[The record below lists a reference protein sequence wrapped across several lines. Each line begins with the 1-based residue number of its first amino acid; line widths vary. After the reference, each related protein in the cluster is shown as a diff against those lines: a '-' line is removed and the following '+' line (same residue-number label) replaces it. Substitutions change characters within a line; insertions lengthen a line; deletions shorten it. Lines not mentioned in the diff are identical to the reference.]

1 MRKKNKKVND
11 PPLIERVAALETD
24 MSWVKETLRKVD
36 ERTWII
42 LASVILGIILTIL
55 TRVI

>member
-1 MRKKNKKVND
+1 MPRKKKD
-11 PPLIERVAALETD
+11 PALIERVAALETD
-24 MSWVKETLRKVD
+24 MGWVKETLRKVD

-55 TRVI
+55 TRVL